1 MPVRGSV
8 RSTAQMTWLSTVNVS
23 LCSGVSNPRILLST
37 YVNIGSSSLA
47 MSWHAVAVAAPNVS
61 VFVLLY

>member
-1 MPVRGSV
+1 
-8 RSTAQMTWLSTVNVS
+8 
-23 LCSGVSNPRILLST
+23 LLST

-47 MSWHAVAVAAPNVS
+47 MSWHAVAVAAPKVS